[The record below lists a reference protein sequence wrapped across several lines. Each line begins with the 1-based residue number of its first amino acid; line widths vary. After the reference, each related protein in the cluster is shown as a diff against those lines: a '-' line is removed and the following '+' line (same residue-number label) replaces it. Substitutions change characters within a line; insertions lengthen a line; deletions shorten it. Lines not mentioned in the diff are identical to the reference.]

1 MPGGKLLASS
11 SIVPSTAAAVASAF
25 EPGRWKMPIA
35 VATLL
40 SR

>member
-1 MPGGKLLASS
+1 MVSITALA
-11 SIVPSTAAAVASAF
+11 VFSAF

-35 VATLL
+35 VATLP